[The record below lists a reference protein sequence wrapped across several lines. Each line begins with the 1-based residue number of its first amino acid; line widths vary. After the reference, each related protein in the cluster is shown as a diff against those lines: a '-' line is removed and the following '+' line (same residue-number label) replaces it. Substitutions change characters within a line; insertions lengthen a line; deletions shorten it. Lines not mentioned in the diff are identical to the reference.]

1 MINHDAQTKYT
12 TSKIRIEI
20 PFTEKWIGLAL
31 AHCDVALGWNVVE
44 NIRFECLQWFQMVHS
59 QYISRYLGMRETVFQ
74 AVFIVFSR
82 F

>member
-31 AHCDVALGWNVVE
+31 AHCDVALGWK
-44 NIRFECLQWFQMVHS
+44 FQ
-59 QYISRYLGMRETVFQ
+59 LGMLLRISVLSVFNGFRWFTHSTYLDILVCVRQ
-74 AVFIVFSR
+74 YFKQYL
-82 F
+82 